1 MMVQTEKQERNR
13 EWLWVGLLV
22 GLAFAVRLALVLF
35 VDRVVWGDEPFYLWL
50 GHNWFE
56 GRGYSFTGYSDVHH
70 TPGYPFLSAVF
81 HLLTG
86 NLESASDVSYVLF
99 GTLLMLPLYGL
110 ARRIFSRQ
118 VGYIALLLA
127 AVYPALTGTILFW
140 GTMTEPPYYFFA
152 YAALFALLVGMER
165 RRAWAVFL
173 AGLAAGAAY
182 IVRPEGVAYL
192 SILLFYLVV
201 IRLFEKRLLTKRTAL
216 ELLCLLV
223 GFALI
228 FMPYMTYVRLE
239 TGAWMVSEK
248 AGVTFLT
255 SWRLAYGDTVAF
267 DKSTWGLDSTGLEVF
282 FFSRES
288 YHVSMTEIILQ
299 DPVEFARLVYQNIIT
314 FLAQAFTLR
323 MFPYFFLPLV
333 GLGLFGTAWE
343 RARAKREFLLLLSL
357 LPVMAFLAFF
367 IQERYIAALLPALI
381 LWLAAG
387 LVKLGEWVAATAQL
401 LFPLREKA
409 GMRVESRHK
418 VSPLPSTLSPLGRG
432 GDAWRRWGTW
442 LPTLLVVAF
451 LLVSLPRVMNDTAR
465 GSFRFAHKTAGLW
478 MELAGLTTQDTVIM
492 ARYPAIAFYADAK
505 WEPTP
510 NATWPEVLR
519 YARHVGADYFALDSG
534 EVEKLRPQLA
544 FLMDEARIPPEL
556 ELVHVDTSEGERLM
570 IYRIKPGL

>member
-1 MMVQTEKQERNR
+1 MTTNTERQERNR

-50 GHNWFE
+50 GRNWFE
-56 GRGYSFTGYSDVHH
+56 GRGYSFTGYPDVHH

-81 HLLTG
+81 YLLTG

-99 GTLLMLPLYGL
+99 GTLLMLPLYAL
-110 ARRIFSRQ
+110 ARRIFNRQ
-118 VGYIALLLA
+118 VGYIALLIA

-152 YAALFALLVGMER
+152 YAALFALLAGMER
-165 RRAWAVFL
+165 RKAWAVFL

-182 IVRPEGVAYL
+182 IVRPEGIAYFA
-192 SILLFYLVV
+192 ILLFYLLV
-201 IRLFEKRLLTKRTAL
+201 IRLFEKRLFTRRAAL

-248 AGVTFLT
+248 AGVTFVT

-267 DKSTWGLDSTGLEVF
+267 DKATWGLDSTGLEVF

-288 YHVSMTEIILQ
+288 YHVSMLEVILR

-314 FLAQAFTLR
+314 FLAQAFSPR
-323 MFPYFFLPLV
+323 MFPHFLLPLV
-333 GLGLFGTAWE
+333 GLGLFGAVWD

-357 LPVMAFLAFF
+357 LPVMAFLVFF

-387 LVKLGEWVAATAQL
+387 LAKLGEWVAATAHL
-401 LFPLREKA
+401 LLPPREKA
-409 GMRVESRHK
+409 GTRVEAQREATS
-418 VSPLPSTLSPLGRG
+418 LAPSGRG
-432 GDAWRRWGTW
+432 GQAWRRWGTW
-442 LPTLLVVAF
+442 LPTIAIVGL
-451 LLVSLPRVMNDTAR
+451 LLVSLPNVMEDTAR
-465 GSFRFAHKTAGLW
+465 GSFRFAHKSVGLW
-478 MELAGLTTQDTVIM
+478 MNEAGLTTQDTVIM
-492 ARYPAIAFYADAK
+492 ARYPAVAFYADAR

-510 NATWPEVLR
+510 NAAWPDVLR
-519 YARHVGADYFALDSG
+519 YARHVGADYFVLDG
-534 EVEKLRPQLA
+534 REVEKLRPQLA
-544 FLMDEARIPPEL
+544 FLMDETQIPPEL
-556 ELVHVDTSEGERLM
+556 ERVHVDTSEGERLLVF
-570 IYRIKPGL
+570 RIKPAS